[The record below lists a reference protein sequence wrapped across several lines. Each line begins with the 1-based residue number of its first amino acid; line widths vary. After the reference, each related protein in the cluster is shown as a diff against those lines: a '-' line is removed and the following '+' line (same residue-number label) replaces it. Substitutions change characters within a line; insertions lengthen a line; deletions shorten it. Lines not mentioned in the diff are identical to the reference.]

1 MDGKQQN
8 TTKTDDIAQD
18 PASDKPKNVSLK
30 AWEVTFIGSIYNL
43 CSLVRLSWADPQGG
57 HGVWTHSEKSQKYRV
72 S

>member
-18 PASDKPKNVSLK
+18 PSDKPKNVSLK
-30 AWEVTFIGSIYNL
+30 AWEVTSFGSIFNL
-43 CSLVRLSWADPQGG
+43 CSLVRLSWADPEGG
-57 HGVWTHSEKSQKYRV
+57 QGVWTHSEKSQKYRV